1 MKQLV
6 PAAWQDRCRAV
17 NSRSHDYTG
26 MIFVSC
32 LIALQGR
39 LLCLIEITHVRSVCG

>member
-26 MIFVSC
+26 MSC
-32 LIALQGR
+32 LIALQGC
-39 LLCLIEITHVRSVCG
+39 LLYLIEITHMRSVCG